1 MLIFLIYSILSSNP
15 PLIEGLSLNKIDG
28 IENKLQQANVF
39 LKYCFFLSAVGHVK
53 GKILPLLLY
62 CDALITTTIAIKKHL
77 PANLT
82 TEAIKCALAEKRL
95 DLVMHWVTLHK

>member
-15 PLIEGLSLNKIDG
+15 LLIGLSLNKIDG
-28 IENKLQQANVF
+28 VEDKLQQAIF
-39 LKYCFFLSAVGHVK
+39 LKKYCFFPSAVGHVK

-62 CDALITTTIAIKKHL
+62 FEALITTTIAVKKYL

-82 TEAIKCALAEKRL
+82 TEAIKCALSEKRL